1 MTLKHMRILAAVCDC
16 EGVTAAAQKLFLS
29 QPAVS
34 LAIRELEDYYGVPL
48 FERISRKMYIT
59 DAGRKAYSYATHIV
73 SLFDTLETEMRDCD
87 NIGTL
92 RIGASM
98 TLGTHYMPRLVKAF
112 REEYP
117 HMKTEILINS
127 SDILEEKILQNE
139 LDFSLIEG
147 PIHADS
153 IFGECLCED
162 ELCIICSKTNPL
174 AVKPLITL
182 TEFSGQPLLLREKN
196 SGTREIV
203 DSSLLLKN
211 LVLHPVWES
220 TSTLALIHAAAN
232 DLGITIVPAQFVDD
246 APQYR
251 DSICKINVEGLSFL
265 RKFHIIYHKNKFL
278 TSSAKHFIELCKN
291 LFQDENANRMH
302 SNS

>member
-1 MTLKHMRILAAVCDC
+1 
-16 EGVTAAAQKLFLS
+16 
-29 QPAVS
+29 
-34 LAIRELEDYYGVPL
+34 
-48 FERISRKMYIT
+48 MYIT

-87 NIGTL
+87 NIGTI

-182 TEFSGQPLLLREKN
+182 TEFSGQPLLLREKTAEQ
-196 SGTREIV
+196 GK
-203 DSSLLLKN
+203 LL
-211 LVLHPVWES
+211 
-220 TSTLALIHAAAN
+220 TAA
-232 DLGITIVPAQFVDD
+232 
-246 APQYR
+246 
-251 DSICKINVEGLSFL
+251 CFL
-265 RKFHIIYHKNKFL
+265 RTWF
-278 TSSAKHFIELCKN
+278 FIPYGKVPVHL
-291 LFQDENANRMH
+291 L
-302 SNS
+302 

>member
-1 MTLKHMRILAAVCDC
+1 MTLKHMRILVAVCDC

-34 LAIRELEDYYGVPL
+34 LAVRELEDYYGVPL

-73 SLFDTLETEMRDCD
+73 SLFDSLETEMRDCD
-87 NIGTL
+87 HIGTL

-98 TLGTHYMPRLVKAF
+98 TLGTHYMPRLVNEF

-139 LDFSLIEG
+139 LDFSLVEG
-147 PIHADS
+147 PIHSDS

-162 ELCIICSKTNPL
+162 ELCIICSKRSPL
-174 AVKPLITL
+174 AQTPLATL
-182 TEFSGQPLLLREKN
+182 EEFSRQPLLLREKN

-211 LVLHPVWES
+211 LVIHPVWES

-232 DLGITIVPAQFVDD
+232 DLGVTIVPKQFVDD
-246 APQYR
+246 APQYQ
-251 DSICKINVEGLSFL
+251 DAICRIKVDGLSFL

-278 TSSAKHFIELCKN
+278 TSSAKHFIELCKIQ
-291 LFQDENANRMH
+291 FQSEDID
-302 SNS
+302 